1 MRRVLL
7 IGATGVFGRRL
18 AAGLANMEGLALVVA
33 SRRLDR
39 VQSLATSLEG
49 VAEVDAVALDHR
61 HDLEP
66 ALQRLN
72 PWLVID
78 ASGPFQGAGYR
89 LPLAAIKG
97 GAHVVDLADARDYLM
112 GYTAAL
118 DTPARE
124 AGVAALAGAS
134 STPALSAAAVRD
146 LVGGWQRLDG
156 LRMAITPGGR
166 SDVGRAVISAVLSYA
181 GRPVAVWREGRM
193 QTTPGWCGGRCL
205 YMPDLGRRRVAP
217 VETSDADLLANRYAV
232 TSRVEFEAGL
242 ESPLE
247 QYGLECLAALRRVS
261 LLGNLD
267 PLSSWLLAARKITR
281 LTTGD
286 RGGMLVEATGL
297 DQQGQLVTRR
307 WSLLAQR
314 GDGLYVPTLPAIAAV
329 RALLQGRVE
338 PGARIAGD
346 ALSLVDIEAEMA
358 PHAITTLQDVQV
370 FKHSV
375 FDEAL
380 GSQAMGNLPPAVRL
394 FHGLAGMPVWSGSA
408 DIETG
413 GGLPGRIIRR
423 LMGMPE
429 AGTRIPVTVS
439 VDRVADEG
447 PHGSETWTRNF
458 GGRRF
463 SSHLETHRIGQVT
476 ETFGAL
482 SFTLDVTADDA
493 SLKLPVSAW
502 RMFGITMPRFLGPRS
517 QAREFEDDQG
527 RFRFDVRLSLP
538 VIGTLI
544 HYRGYLQPSAAALDS
559 DRVCG
564 ADAEATKD

>member
-18 AAGLANMEGLALVVA
+18 SWGLANMEGLALVVA

-39 VQSLATSLEG
+39 AQSLAMSLKG
-49 VAEVDAVALDHR
+49 LAEVDAVALDHR
-61 HDLEP
+61 LDLEP
-66 ALQRLN
+66 ALQRLK

-89 LPLAAIKG
+89 LPLAAIEA

-118 DTPARE
+118 DTPAQE

-134 STPALSAAAVRD
+134 STPALSAAAVRE
-146 LVGGWQRLDG
+146 LVGGWQRLDR
-156 LRMAITPGGR
+156 LRIAITPGGR
-166 SDVGRAVISAVLSYA
+166 SDVGQAVVSAVLSYA
-181 GRPVAVWREGRM
+181 GRSVTVWREGRM
-193 QTTPGWCGGRCL
+193 QTTPGWCGGRFL
-205 YMPDLGRRRVAP
+205 EVPGLGRRRVAP
-217 VETSDADLLANRYAV
+217 VETSDADLLASRYAV

-242 ESPLE
+242 ESSLE
-247 QYGLECLAALRRVS
+247 QYGLEFLAALRRVA

-267 PLSSWLLAARKITR
+267 PLSSMLLAARKITR

-314 GDGLYVPTLPAIAAV
+314 GDGLFVPTLPAIAAV
-329 RALLQGRVE
+329 RSLLQDRVE

-346 ALSLVDIEAEMA
+346 ALSLADIEAEMA
-358 PHAITTLQDVQV
+358 PHAITTHQDVRV
-370 FKHSV
+370 FKHSA

-380 GSQAMGNLPPAVRL
+380 GSHAIGRLPPAVRD
-394 FHGLAGMPVWSGSA
+394 FHGLSGVPVWCGFA

-429 AGTRIPVTVS
+429 AGTGIPVTVS
-439 VDRVADEG
+439 VDRIIGDG
-447 PHGSETWTRNF
+447 PGGSEIWTRNF

-463 SSHLETHRIGQVT
+463 SSRLEPHQEGTVT

-482 SFTLDVTADDA
+482 SFKLEVAVKDD
-493 SLKLPVSAW
+493 SLELPVSAW
-502 RMFGITMPRFLGPRS
+502 RLFGIPMPRFLRPGS
-517 QAREFEDDQG
+517 QATEFEDERG

-538 VIGTLI
+538 VIGLLI
-544 HYRGYLQPSAAALDS
+544 HYRGCLEPKAGLLDGH
-559 DRVCG
+559 RVCG
-564 ADAEATKD
+564 VDAQATKD

>member
-18 AAGLANMEGLALVVA
+18 AWGLANMEGLALVVA

-39 VQSLATSLEG
+39 AQSLAMSLKG
-49 VAEVDAVALDHR
+49 LAEVDAVALDHR
-61 HDLEP
+61 LDLEP
-66 ALQRLN
+66 ALQRLK

-89 LPLAAIKG
+89 LPLAAIEA

-118 DTPARE
+118 DTPARD
-124 AGVAALAGAS
+124 ASVAALAGAS
-134 STPALSAAAVRD
+134 STPALSAAAVRE
-146 LVGGWQRLDG
+146 LVGGWQRLDR

-166 SDVGRAVISAVLSYA
+166 SDVGRAVISAVLTYA
-181 GRPVAVWREGRM
+181 GRPVTVWREGRM
-193 QTTPGWCGGRCL
+193 QTTPGWCDGRFL
-205 YMPDLGRRRVAP
+205 DMPGLGWRRVAP
-217 VETSDADLLANRYAV
+217 VETSDADLLASRFAV
-232 TSRVEFEAGL
+232 TSRVEFKAGL
-242 ESPLE
+242 ESTLE
-247 QYGLECLAALRRVS
+247 QYGLEFLAALRRVA

-297 DQQGQLVTRR
+297 DEQGQLVTRR

-314 GDGLYVPTLPAIAAV
+314 GDGLFVPTLPAIAAV
-329 RALLQGRVE
+329 RALLHGRID

-346 ALSLVDIEAEMA
+346 ALSLADIEAEMA
-358 PHAITTLQDVQV
+358 PHAITTHRDVRV

-380 GSQAMGNLPPAVRL
+380 GSHAMGRLPPSVRL
-394 FHGLAGMPVWSGSA
+394 FHGLSGNARLERFSRHRNGRRPAGAIDPQTDGNAGSRHRNSGHGFRRPCHWRRSPA
-408 DIETG
+408 VRRS
-413 GGLPGRIIRR
+413 GREI
-423 LMGMPE
+423 
-429 AGTRIPVTVS
+429 S
-439 VDRVADEG
+439 
-447 PHGSETWTRNF
+447 

-463 SSHLETHRIGQVT
+463 SSRLEPHQEGTVT

-482 SFTLDVTADDA
+482 SFKLEVAVEDD
-493 SLKLPVSAW
+493 SLELPVSAW
-502 RMFGITMPRFLGPRS
+502 LALFGIPMPRFSP
-517 QAREFEDDQG
+517 ARIAGDG
-527 RFRFDVRLSLP
+527 V
-538 VIGTLI
+538 
-544 HYRGYLQPSAAALDS
+544 
-559 DRVCG
+559 
-564 ADAEATKD
+564 

>member
-1 MRRVLL
+1 MHRGLL
-7 IGATGVFGRRL
+7 IGATGVFGQRL
-18 AAGLANMEGLALVVA
+18 AVGLANMEGLKLVVA

-39 VQSLATSLEG
+39 AQSLAMSLEG
-49 VAEVDAVALDHR
+49 PAEVDAVALDHR

-66 ALQRLN
+66 VLQRLK

-89 LPLAAIKG
+89 LPLAAIEV

-118 DTPARE
+118 DAPARE

-134 STPALSAAAVRD
+134 STPALSAAAVRE
-146 LVGGWQRLDG
+146 LVGGWQRLDR

-166 SDVGRAVISAVLSYA
+166 SDVGRAVVSAVLSYA
-181 GRPVAVWREGRM
+181 GRPVTVWSEGRM
-193 QTTPGWCGGRCL
+193 QTTPGWCGGRFL
-205 YMPDLGRRRVAP
+205 DMPGLGRRRVAP
-217 VETSDADLLANRYAV
+217 VETSDADLLASRHAV

-242 ESPLE
+242 ESSLE
-247 QYGLECLAALRRVS
+247 QYGLEFLAALRRVG
-261 LLGNLD
+261 LLSNLD

-297 DQQGQLVTRR
+297 DEQGQLVTRR

-314 GDGLYVPTLPAIAAV
+314 GDGLFVPTLPAIAAV
-329 RALLQGRVE
+329 RALLQGRID

-346 ALSLVDIEAEMA
+346 ALSLADIEAEMA
-358 PHAITTLQDVQV
+358 PHAITTRQDVRV

-380 GSQAMGNLPPAVRL
+380 GSQSMGRLPLAVRL
-394 FHGLAGMPVWSGSA
+394 FHGLSGAPVWCGSA

-429 AGTRIPVTVS
+429 AGTGIPVTVS
-439 VDRVADEG
+439 VARVIGEG
-447 PHGSETWTRNF
+447 PGGSEIWTRNF

-463 SSHLETHRIGQVT
+463 SSRLETHRAGTVT

-482 SFTLDVTADDA
+482 SFKLEVTVNDG
-493 SLKLPVSAW
+493 SLELPVSAW
-502 RMFGITMPRFLGPRS
+502 RLFGIPMPRFLGPGS
-517 QAREFEDDQG
+517 QAREFEDDRG
-527 RFRFDVRLSLP
+527 SFRFDVRLSLP
-538 VIGTLI
+538 IIGMLI
-544 HYRGYLQPSAAALDS
+544 HYRGYLEPKAGPLD
-559 DRVCG
+559 DHRVCD
-564 ADAEATKD
+564 ADAKATKD